1 MSIAVLIAFSLL
13 FLALIFILVVGIWI
27 LWKKP
32 FTSLSIE
39 INPKLLGLVCYLPFF
54 GALLAF
60 QFIYHKKGDKF
71 VRFHALQSLILT
83 IGIFAIGFISILTT
97 FVVVFQWVF
106 ILAFPLYLFLMLQA
120 GMGKMYELP
129 IIGAL
134 VYERFEEILT
144 AASR

>member
-1 MSIAVLIAFSLL
+1 MSIAVLKAFSLL
-13 FLALIFILVVGIWI
+13 FLALIIILVGGIWI

-39 INPKLLGLVCYLPFF
+39 TNSKLMGFVCYLPFF
-54 GALLAF
+54 GALLAY
-60 QFIYHKKGDKF
+60 QFIYHKKGNKF

-97 FVVVFQWVF
+97 YVVVFQWIF
-106 ILAFPLYLFLMLQA
+106 ILAFPLYVFLMIHA
-120 GMGKMYELP
+120 GSGNMYELP

-134 VYERFEEILT
+134 TYERFEETLNI
-144 AASR
+144 